1 MKNLIAPLAVVA
13 LATASQAQAT
23 RPGFKV
29 VPVPGTI
36 HRSTLDL
43 DNGKLTHLPV
53 APAGTSTQAFSF
65 VCYDNTTDIDPNV
78 TGSFLDALLY
88 PPGVE
93 LMDWGIKNCGGSD
106 LIESFT
112 FGYAST
118 AEQVVGASLTLRVY
132 EGSQGFG
139 TFGTEVANFTFTNL
153 PSDGPDSFTLLIP
166 RMITVDLGTQ
176 AFFLPDGP
184 FGYSL
189 ENADGVTAPL
199 LVDVTIANGTQN
211 FFDVYEPAGASA
223 SNYDGTY
230 SVLPGGLSDDPFENS
245 FWFQLGQNNTL
256 SSAAVID
263 AAPNPFAL
271 GTPLSPIT
279 GSVWTANVFAPP
291 TEPLTFLILSAT
303 RVFGVATPFGELVV
317 DYSTQI
323 GKTTIKLGPAHNFPI
338 PLDPSF
344 LGVEFFAQG
353 AYSDLMLGNLQFT
366 NALELTIG
374 AF

>member
-1 MKNLIAPLAVVA
+1 MKTIIAPLAVIA
-13 LATASQAQAT
+13 LTAVSQAQVS
-23 RPGFKV
+23 RPGFEV
-29 VPVPGTI
+29 IPVPGVPQ
-36 HRSTLDL
+36 RSTLDL
-43 DNGKLTHLPV
+43 DSGEITHLPV
-53 APAGTSTQAFSF
+53 APAGTASQAFSF
-65 VCYDNTTDIDPNV
+65 TCYENTADEDPNPS
-78 TGSFLDALLY
+78 GNFLDALQY
-88 PPGVE
+88 PAGVE

-118 AEQVVGASLTLRVY
+118 AEQVVGANLTLRVY
-132 EGSQGFG
+132 AGSQGFG
-139 TFGTEVANFTFTNL
+139 SFGQEVANFSFTGL

-189 ENADGVTAPL
+189 ENGDGLTAPL
-199 LVDVTIANGTQN
+199 LVDVSIINGTQN
-211 FFDVYEPAGASA
+211 FFDVYNPAGASVD
-223 SNYDGTY
+223 NYDGTF

-245 FWFQLGQNNTL
+245 FWFQLGQNDTF

-263 AAPNPFAL
+263 ALPNPFAF
-271 GTPLSPIT
+271 GTPLSPII

-291 TEPLTFLILSAT
+291 TEPLTFVILSAT
-303 RVFGVATPFGELVV
+303 RLFGATTPFGELVV

-344 LGVEFFAQG
+344 LGLEFFAQG